1 MARRD
6 TKDLE
11 AVIRHLDEIIAS
23 GALEQ
28 DKVNAVKKHLQ
39 ELRRAVHVRK
49 ADRIAKAINSICRL
63 LLRK

>member
-11 AVIRHLDEIIAS
+11 AVIRHLDGIIAS

-28 DKVNAVKKHLQ
+28 DEVNAVKRHLQ
-39 ELRRAVHVRK
+39 ELKRAVHVQK
-49 ADRIAKAINSICRL
+49 ADRIAKAVNSICRL
-63 LLRK
+63 LLKK